1 MTAFVRSE
9 KTSSDV
15 LFPICV
21 EQARTSSVV
30 ANVCSI
36 DREQLNSEDK
46 LGCARGV
53 LWAVVFQ
60 VGMLIAIAAYCTL
73 HYLLR

>member
-1 MTAFVRSE
+1 MTDAVRSE
-9 KTSSDV
+9 KASSDV
-15 LFPICV
+15 LLPTYV
-21 EQARTSSVV
+21 EQARTSPAV

-53 LWAVVFQ
+53 LWALVFQ
-60 VGMLIAIAAYCTL
+60 VEMLIAIAAYCTL